1 MKQKGIDEQHAYAL
15 LRRTAMNQNRKI
27 ADLARALVAAAA
39 LLTPGDS
46 NG

>member
-1 MKQKGIDEQHAYAL
+1 MSRSAYAL

-39 LLTPGDS
+39 LLTPGDAD
-46 NG
+46 G